1 MPFWSIPRTRQ
12 SELMDDPALPTADHM
27 HALDA
32 LARINMLSL
41 TSSQVVRAI
50 VRMRAR
56 HRPTLSARRHAR
68 REHQPFHVV
77 DVACGGGDVTA
88 AVARRL
94 SRRLPAIA
102 AGRPAVHVTGLDKS
116 PRAVAR
122 AERHSHRRT
131 GAAHVSF
138 NVHDILAD
146 ACPPCDIATV
156 SLFLHHL
163 DDDDAVQVLT
173 SLRCAARIG
182 VVASDLL
189 RTATGL
195 ALAVVG
201 TALLSRSRVARV
213 DGPLSVRAARTP
225 REYRTLLDRAGLHG
239 ATIRWAWPERA
250 IIVWTRPDTDSALAT
265 LQSTV

>member
-1 MPFWSIPRTRQ
+1 
-12 SELMDDPALPTADHM
+12 MDDPALPAADHM

-41 TSSQVVRAI
+41 TSAQVVRAI
-50 VRMRAR
+50 ARMKAS
-56 HRPTLSARRHAR
+56 HRPHLSATRHAR

-77 DVACGGGDVTA
+77 DVACGGGDVTT

-94 SRRLPAIA
+94 SRRLPAA
-102 AGRPAVHVTGLDKS
+102 AVGRQSVHVTGLDKS

-122 AERHSHRRT
+122 AERHSHQRT
-131 GAAHVSF
+131 GSAHVSF
-138 NVHDILAD
+138 TVHDILAD

-163 DDDDAVQVLT
+163 DDDDAVHVLT
-173 SLRCAARIG
+173 SLSRAARIG
-182 VVASDLL
+182 IVVSDLL
-189 RTATGL
+189 RTAAGL

-201 TALLSRSRVARV
+201 TAVLSRSRVARV

-250 IIVWTRPDTDSALAT
+250 IIVWTRPDVEPALSALPGTA
-265 LQSTV
+265 